1 MKNLKNLFGEPA
13 VLLSV
18 IGAAIALA
26 VSFGLNVSNEQVGL
40 IMAAVA
46 AVLGVITAV
55 TTANGTLSA
64 LLALVKAGVAVGVG
78 FGLKLSADQTG
89 TIIAFATVL
98 LGLFN
103 RTQNSPAV
111 GGPGNDGHTDPAH
124 AA

>member
-1 MKNLKNLFGEPA
+1 MKIKNLFGEPA

-40 IMAAVA
+40 IMAGVA
-46 AVLGVITAV
+46 AVLGVITAI

-64 LLALVKAGVAVGVG
+64 LLALVKAVVAVGVG
-78 FGLKLSADQTG
+78 FGLKLSPDQTG

-111 GGPGNDGHTDPAH
+111 GGPGNDGLHVA
-124 AA
+124 